1 MAAIFYIALLIK
13 DQKKKEFPEQDR
25 GNWNNKISKLRFL
38 KEQIFRCLIDLCAA
52 NKPRKVGE
60 EHAHVTPLIVSS
72 MIFEWIIYLVF
83 IEKRNNRTF
92 VVFVDF
98 SDKN

>member
-1 MAAIFYIALLIK
+1 MPLLIK

-25 GNWNNKISKLRFL
+25 GNWNNKISKLHFL
-38 KEQIFRCLIDLCAA
+38 KEQIFRCLIDLCAG
-52 NKPRKVGE
+52 NKPKKVGE
-60 EHAHVTPLIVSS
+60 EHAHVTPQIVSS

>member
-1 MAAIFYIALLIK
+1 MPLLIK

-38 KEQIFRCLIDLCAA
+38 KQQILRCLIDLSAA
-52 NKPRKVGE
+52 NDPRKVGE
-60 EHAHVTPLIVSS
+60 EHAHVTPLIASG
-72 MIFEWIIYLVF
+72 MIFEWTIYLVF
-83 IEKRNNRTF
+83 IEKWNHRCF

-98 SDKN
+98 SYKNE

>member
-1 MAAIFYIALLIK
+1 MLLLIEG
-13 DQKKKEFPEQDR
+13 QKEKEFLEPDR
-25 GNWNNKISKLRFL
+25 GNWNNKISKLHFL
-38 KEQIFRCLIDLCAA
+38 KEQIFRCLIDLCAV

>member
-25 GNWNNKISKLRFL
+25 GNWNNKISKLSFL

>member
-1 MAAIFYIALLIK
+1 MFYMPLLIK

-25 GNWNNKISKLRFL
+25 GNWNNKISKLHFL

-60 EHAHVTPLIVSS
+60 EHAHVTSLIVWS

-83 IEKRNNRTF
+83 IEKQNHRCF
-92 VVFVDF
+92 VVFVGF
-98 SDKN
+98 SDKNE

>member
-1 MAAIFYIALLIK
+1 MPLLIK
-13 DQKKKEFPEQDR
+13 DQKKKEFPKQDR
-25 GNWNNKISKLRFL
+25 GNWNNKISKLHFL
-38 KEQIFRCLIDLCAA
+38 KEQIFRCLIDLCAV